1 MTTVE
6 DRKKQLEARRAE
18 LLERSQEVE
27 QELVSHDS
35 KDWEDRA
42 VERETD
48 EVLEQMGVSAAE
60 EIRKIDAALERVAEG
75 EYGFCVTCGT
85 EISAERLDLLP
96 FTPFC
101 RRCAPGN

>member
-1 MTTVE
+1 MTTVK

-48 EVLEQMGVSAAE
+48 EVLEQMGLSAAE
-60 EIRKIDAALERVAEG
+60 EIRKIDAALERVEEG
-75 EYGFCVTCGT
+75 EYGFCVTCGS
-85 EISAERLDLLP
+85 EISPERLDLLP

-101 RRCAPGN
+101 RRCAPS